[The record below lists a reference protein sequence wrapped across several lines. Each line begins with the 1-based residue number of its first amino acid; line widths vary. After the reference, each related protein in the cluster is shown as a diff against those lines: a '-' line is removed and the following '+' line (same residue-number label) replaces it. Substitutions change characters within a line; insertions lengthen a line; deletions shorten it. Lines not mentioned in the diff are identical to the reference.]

1 MIRFIILFFCFSFV
15 GAYAATEG
23 SDDKKA
29 SAHIEHPDHIPHGH
43 EKNPVK
49 KVGHDDGVIPRKRK
63 KLRDA

>member
-1 MIRFIILFFCFSFV
+1 MIRIIVLFFCFSFI

-23 SDDKKA
+23 DDNKKA
-29 SAHIEHPDHIPHGH
+29 SAHIEHPDHVPHHGG
-43 EKNPVK
+43 KDPVK